1 MIYLKIETDSI
12 SNISKRAQKA
22 EVTSNLETEE
32 ECDIS
37 KPRCHRLPEIFQD
50 EIDAAADGVLFLYY
64 FLLLIRIIYSY
75 FVIAYE
81 KLIENYHKCLG
92 HY

>member
-1 MIYLKIETDSI
+1 MIYLKIESDSI

-37 KPRCHRLPEIFQD
+37 KYFRMRSMLQMMVCYF
-50 EIDAAADGVLFLYY
+50 FYY
-64 FLLLIRIIYSY
+64 FLLLIRIIY
-75 FVIAYE
+75 
-81 KLIENYHKCLG
+81 
-92 HY
+92 